1 MFVGVLMDTWQFSLD
16 WEHQINSLAK
26 RFAWAGLAVR
36 GNYAAELGEQIGEE
50 EGGFKVIKWG

>member
-1 MFVGVLMDTWQFSLD
+1 MLMDTWQFSLD

>member
-1 MFVGVLMDTWQFSLD
+1 MLMDTWQFSLD

-50 EGGFKVIKWG
+50 EGGLKVIEWG